1 MLSHV
6 LSGYETNVPVD
17 SMQGLEIGSQ
27 HGSTYGPVDNLADM
41 GPPPGDL
48 NFENLES
55 TLPQDSQG
63 MAWFDTDLWNTS
75 AGKWRMTVPEVAFI
89 SFNREGDAADGPFIA
104 KGE

>member
-1 MLSHV
+1 MLLSEGCRVVFLPDPRFFPSLMLSHV

-63 MAWFDTDLWNTS
+63 MAWFDTDL
-75 AGKWRMTVPEVAFI
+75 
-89 SFNREGDAADGPFIA
+89 
-104 KGE
+104 